1 MSKIANEIA
10 KATGVKEKRGES
22 RQDFLKAL
30 VVGVQGLSDPQWDAL
45 SGEAQDWFNAC
56 ADAKNAKKKELPEF
70 PDAEQ
75 EEAAEEP
82 APTRRRGAAAEEAA
96 APTGTKEITPDD
108 VEKGMA
114 IRVVTKRGKD
124 VSGTVTGVDNDGF
137 SMKVGEDTEDFDFS
151 RIDKM
156 YALDTGGGKA
166 AAATDEVED
175 PIKVGNEVKVIN
187 ARDKEYVGK
196 IVEVDDEIIVLD
208 VDGKDVEVARDRI
221 KSIELVGGK
230 KAADKPAVS
239 GRRGAAADADKGKDA
254 EESKPKRSS
263 NPAGTSVGGR
273 IRELMAEDIEITEA
287 EISKQLKAD
296 GIEFRDTSL
305 KMIFKDCTQL
315 IEALKKNKKLK

>member
-1 MSKIANEIA
+1 MSKIAKEIA
-10 KATGVKEKRGES
+10 KATGVVAQRGES
-22 RQDFLKAL
+22 RQDYLKAL
-30 VVGVQGLSDPQWDAL
+30 VVGVQGLTDPQWDAL
-45 SGEAQDWFNAC
+45 SGDAQDWFNAC
-56 ADAKNAKKKELPEF
+56 ADAKNAKKKDLPDF

-75 EEAAEEP
+75 EEEAAP
-82 APTRRRGAAAEEAA
+82 TTRRRGAAAAEAD

-114 IRVVTKRGKD
+114 IRIMTKRGKD
-124 VSGTVTGVDNDGF
+124 ISGQVTGVDDAGF
-137 SMKVGEDTEDFDFS
+137 SMKVGEDTEDFDFV
-151 RIDKM
+151 RIDKIF
-156 YALDTGGGKA
+156 ALDTGGSADAGA
-166 AAATDEVED
+166 GEPED

-196 IVEVDDEIIVLD
+196 IAEVDEEVIVLD
-208 VDGKDVEVARDRI
+208 VDGKDVEIARDRI
-221 KSIELVGGK
+221 KSIELVGGSK
-230 KAADKPAVS
+230 TAEKPAAS
-239 GRRGAAADADKGKDA
+239 GRRGSTSADADK
-254 EESKPKRSS
+254 EETKPKRSS

-287 EISKQLKAD
+287 EISKQLKKD